1 MQINNIIL
9 LSLFSLLVFSCI
21 NSEENS
27 YYRSGIVLIDTLKL
41 PNGLSLVK
49 GDYVQISLEKSTE
62 EGTFILLE
70 NDSGLVYSKYIG
82 TLCWLKNDLEIKSV
96 NSKEEYKLMKNNW
109 LIFESVE
116 ENYYVVK
123 QEENVFKIN
132 RDDIYFDNKEF
143 YEKLLQ

>member
-1 MQINNIIL
+1 MQINIIIL
-9 LSLFSLLVFSCI
+9 LSLFSLLIFSCT

-27 YYRSGIVLIDTLKL
+27 YYRTGIVLVDTLKL
-41 PNGLSLVK
+41 TNGLFLVK
-49 GDYVQISLEKSTE
+49 GNYVQISLEKSTE

-70 NDSGLVYSKYIG
+70 NDSDLVYSKYIG

-96 NSKEEYKLMKNNW
+96 NSNEEYKLMKNNW

-116 ENYYVVK
+116 ENYYIVK

-132 RDDIYFDNKEF
+132 KDDIYFDNKEF
-143 YEKLLQ
+143 YEKLFK